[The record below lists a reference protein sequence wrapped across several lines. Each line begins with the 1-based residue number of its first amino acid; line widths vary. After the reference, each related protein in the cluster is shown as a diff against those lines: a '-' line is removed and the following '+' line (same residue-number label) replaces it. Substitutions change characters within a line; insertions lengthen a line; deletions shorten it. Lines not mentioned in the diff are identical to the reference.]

1 MSASASNSRALRR
14 SGIVAGSAVAVLSI
28 GGPAFAQLPSGV
40 GAPAAVPA
48 PVATTAPAPPPKCG
62 PRVLINCLTPT
73 GAFVKQYVTPPA
85 NPAPLPGV
93 TLPGAGAVTQPVQ
106 QGVGAL
112 QSGAGSVAGALPGAP
127 ALSGLP
133 GAPALPGAPGAPGAA
148 GAPAGSPAASGAAA
162 PAASGAAPAAATAP
176 GATVDNLLGAASAFL
191 PSTLISSF
199 ADLGS
204 TPGSLESV
212 PTPDLA
218 GLPESRLQDVQAP
231 LLAAAE
237 HNANDSMLQALRG
250 KVLPGLLIV
259 LATVIVALVGAG
271 NMRVWQTRLAARQG

>member
-1 MSASASNSRALRR
+1 M
-14 SGIVAGSAVAVLSI
+14 
-28 GGPAFAQLPSGV
+28 
-40 GAPAAVPA
+40 
-48 PVATTAPAPPPKCG
+48 
-62 PRVLINCLTPT
+62 
-73 GAFVKQYVTPPA
+73 KQYVPPA
-85 NPAPLPGV
+85 NPARLPGV
-93 TLPGAGAVTQPVQ
+93 SLPGPGALTQPVQ
-106 QGVGAL
+106 QGAGAL
-112 QSGAGSVAGALPGAP
+112 PSGAGSVAGALPGAP
-127 ALSGLP
+127 GLGGLP
-133 GAPALPGAPGAPGAA
+133 GAPALPGAPGAA